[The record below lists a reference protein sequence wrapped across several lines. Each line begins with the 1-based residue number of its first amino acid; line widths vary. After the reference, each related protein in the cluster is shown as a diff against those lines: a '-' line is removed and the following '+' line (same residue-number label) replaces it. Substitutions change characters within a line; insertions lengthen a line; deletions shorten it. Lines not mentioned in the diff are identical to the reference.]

1 MLETGENDSPLENKP
16 TKVRKPWILT
26 EARAEALRKCRER
39 RAELVKEKNKNKKL
53 QQLEK
58 KEEKIKQK
66 KEELIK
72 PVEPQQASAP
82 APAKAVKKKKQVI
95 IEESADESETSSS
108 SSVEVIIKKK
118 PPKPKSEKPL
128 KVTETKIKHAP
139 PAETWYNTQPNYI
152 FL

>member
-1 MLETGENDSPLENKP
+1 MSDTGENDSPLENKP

-39 RAELVKEKNKNKKL
+39 RAEICKEKNKNKKI

-72 PVEPQQASAP
+72 PVEPQQAS